1 MAKKKE
7 ITVLVDNCVMQ
18 LNLDVLLQVCGIT
31 GVRKIIAS
39 VFQEPQRNTETIAT
53 MDKYIPL
60 KVAEAKEE
68 WKKASDW
75 YLSTYESTVGMIDS
89 AARKLADKR
98 NLKRLR
104 RVKKAKANYERYEK
118 IAKYYQKYRDK
129 EID

>member
-7 ITVLVDNCVMQ
+7 IIVLVDNCVMR
-18 LNLDVLLQVCGIT
+18 LNLDALLCDCKIT
-31 GVRKIIAS
+31 GIRKIIAS

-75 YLSTYESTVGMIDS
+75 YRATYESTVGMIDS
-89 AARKLADKR
+89 TARKFTDKR
-98 NLKRLR
+98 NLKRLQK
-104 RVKKAKANYERYEK
+104 VKQAKANYERYEK
-118 IAKYYQKYRDK
+118 IAKYYQKYRNK
-129 EID
+129 ETD